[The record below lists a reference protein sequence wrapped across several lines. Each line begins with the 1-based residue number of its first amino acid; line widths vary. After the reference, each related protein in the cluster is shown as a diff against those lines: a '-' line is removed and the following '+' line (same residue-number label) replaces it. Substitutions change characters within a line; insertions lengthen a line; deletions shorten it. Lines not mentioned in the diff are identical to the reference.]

1 VKGGILA
8 IVLILRPPLERNASP
23 VLFEGRSGGLD
34 GEAHP
39 LRELVREFWTT
50 PLSKAMLP

>member
-1 VKGGILA
+1 MKGGILA